1 MLLRVFT
8 LVVAL
13 VSATAYAQQDA
24 KLVSSESQTTENSET
39 IERSKPEVVIDPGGV
54 GPDSIK
60 AIYGAVEA
68 ITRLAEDQDLQEV
81 SRLRRRAYDATLSAL
96 ETEGYFDPVVT
107 LEVGTDYQGGE
118 TWDISIEPGGRTRV
132 RKVKID
138 FSGQITQPEFDER
151 IEHIRTSWPLK
162 EGDLFLNAKWSE
174 AKSDLLDEVKTKD
187 FYFAR
192 YTRTRATVYAEEDE
206 ADLALSV
213 RSGPRVRMGNLYT
226 SGLKRVPRSLIDR
239 YVVYKPGDPYD
250 QEKLDEW
257 QQALQSTTFF
267 RGAFVTLDE
276 ESADQRVDSDGEM
289 EIPVLVR
296 VTEAPAKVFTG
307 SLGIESDYGLRAEGL
322 YRHNVIFGLPLWSE
336 TGVGVD
342 KKRQR
347 FFHDIH
353 FPPTVGGFRNSLGTI
368 YERENIEGVRQE
380 RAAAG
385 VKTRYDFDGKGRV
398 EYETQGSLMA
408 VWNKTQIKGISQRQE
423 GTALEL
429 LGQFLRRDVN
439 DKYDP
444 REGNLIDL
452 DLGVHYPFKN
462 RHKTLYRAGLRVQQ
476 WFPIG
481 KYDVFTIRGEVGR
494 VWPRSDYI
502 PLGFGFRTG
511 GARSIR
517 GYKYQSIGLHR
528 GRATVGA
535 PAMAV
540 ASVEYIH
547 YFNEMFGMSVF
558 VDAGDA
564 AESFKDFKT
573 HLGYGVG
580 AAVRTPAGPFYVD
593 LAYGQRDKSVRLHFS
608 LGIAF

>member
-1 MLLRVFT
+1 MNQGSGMLLRV
-8 LVVAL
+8 LVWVVAFF
-13 VSATAYAQQDA
+13 SATALAQHD
-24 KLVSSESQTTENSET
+24 E

-60 AIYGAVEA
+60 AIYGAVDA

-107 LEVGTDYQGGE
+107 LQVGKDFQGGE
-118 TWDISIEPGGRTRV
+118 TWDITIQPGERARV
-132 RKVKID
+132 QSVDFK
-138 FSGQITQPEFDER
+138 FSGQITQPEFAER
-151 IEHIRTSWPLK
+151 LEHIKSEWPLK
-162 EGDLFLNAKWSE
+162 EGDLFLNAQWSE
-174 AKSDLLDEVKTKD
+174 AKADLSGEVKNKD

-192 YTRTRATVYAEEDE
+192 YQRTRATVYADE
-206 ADLALSV
+206 AKADLALSV
-213 RSGPRVRMGNLYT
+213 RSGPRVRMGNLYID
-226 SGLKRVPRSLIDR
+226 GLKRVPRSLIER
-239 YVVYKPGDPYD
+239 YVVYTPGEPYD
-250 QEKLDEW
+250 QEKLDDW

-267 RGAFVTLDE
+267 RGSFVTLDD

-296 VTEAPAKVFTG
+296 VTEAPARRFTG
-307 SLGIESDYGLRAEGL
+307 SLGVDSDYGLRVEGL

-336 TGVGVD
+336 TGLGVD

-353 FPPTVGGFRNSLGTI
+353 FPPTASGFKNSLGTI
-368 YERENIEGVRQE
+368 YERHNIEGVRQT

-385 VKTRYDFDGKGRV
+385 VKTRYDFDGAGRV

-408 VWNKTQIKGISQRQE
+408 VWNKTHIKGIQKRQE
-423 GTALEL
+423 GTAIEA
-429 LGQFLRRDVN
+429 LGQILRRDVN

-444 REGNLIDL
+444 RQGNLIDL
-452 DLGVHYPFKN
+452 DVGVHYPFKN
-462 RHKTLYRAGLRVQQ
+462 RYKTLYRSGLRVQQ
-476 WFPIG
+476 WFAVG
-481 KYDVFTIRGEVGR
+481 KRDVLTVRGEVGR

-528 GRATVGA
+528 GRAVVGA

-540 ASVEYIH
+540 ASIEYIR
-547 YFNEMFGMSVF
+547 YFTEMLGMSF
-558 VDAGDA
+558 FIDAGDA
-564 AESFKDFKT
+564 AERFKDFKT
-573 HLGYGVG
+573 HLGYG
-580 AAVRTPAGPFYVD
+580 ACAPLRPPHNPNA
-593 LAYGQRDKSVRLHFS
+593 L
-608 LGIAF
+608 

>member
-1 MLLRVFT
+1 MLLRV
-8 LVVAL
+8 LVWVVAFF
-13 VSATAYAQQDA
+13 SATALAQQD
-24 KLVSSESQTTENSET
+24 E

-60 AIYGAVEA
+60 AIYGAVDA

-107 LEVGTDYQGGE
+107 LEVGKDYQGGE
-118 TWDISIEPGGRTRV
+118 TWDIDIEPGERTKV
-132 RKVKID
+132 RSVDIE
-138 FSGQITQPEFDER
+138 FSGQITRPDFSER
-151 IEHIRTSWPLK
+151 VSKLKSDWPLK
-162 EGDLFLNAKWSE
+162 EGDLFLNAEWSR
-174 AKSDLLDEVKTKD
+174 AKADLLTSVKTKD

-192 YTRTRATVYAEEDE
+192 YQRTRATVYAEEAE

-213 RSGPRVRMGNLYT
+213 RSGPRVRMGKLYT
-226 SGLKRVPRSLIDR
+226 DGLKRVPRTLIER
-239 YVVYKPGDPYD
+239 YVVYQPGDPYD
-250 QEKLDEW
+250 QDKLDSW

-276 ESADQRVDSDGEM
+276 ESTDQRVDADGEM

-296 VTEAPAKVFTG
+296 VTEAPARRFTG
-307 SLGIESDYGLRAEGL
+307 SIGVDSDYGLRIEGL

-336 TGVGVD
+336 TGLGLD

-347 FFHDIH
+347 FFHDVH
-353 FPPTVGGFRNSLGTI
+353 FPPTVGGFRHSLGTI
-368 YERENIEGVRQE
+368 YERYNIEGVRQT

-385 VKTRYDFDGKGRV
+385 LKTKYDFAGRGRT
-398 EYETQGSLMA
+398 EYETQWSLMA
-408 VWNKTQIKGISQRQE
+408 VWNKTYIKGIPGRQE
-423 GTALEL
+423 GTAIEG
-429 LGQFLRRDVN
+429 LGQILRRDVN

-444 REGNLIDL
+444 RQGNLIDL
-452 DLGVHYPFKN
+452 DFGVHYPLK
-462 RHKTLYRAGLRVQQ
+462 RKYDTLYRTGLRVQQ

-481 KYDVFTIRGEVGR
+481 RRDVLTVRGEIGR
-494 VWPRSDYI
+494 VWPYNDYI

-528 GRATVGA
+528 GHAVVGA

-540 ASVEYIH
+540 ASIEYTR
-547 YFNEMFGMSVF
+547 YFTEMLGMSF
-558 VDAGDA
+558 FIDAGDA
-564 AESFKDFKT
+564 TKRFKDFKT

-580 AAVRTPAGPFYVD
+580 AAVRTPAGPFFVD
-593 LAYGQRDKSVRLHFS
+593 LAYGQRDKSIRLHFS

>member
-1 MLLRVFT
+1 MLLRVFA

-13 VSATAYAQQDA
+13 ISATAYAQQEA
-24 KLVSSESQTTENSET
+24 ET
-39 IERSKPEVVIDPGGV
+39 MERDKPEVVIDPGGV

-60 AIYGAVEA
+60 AIYGAVDA
-68 ITRLAEDQDLQEV
+68 ITRLAEDQDLHEV

-107 LEVGTDYQGGE
+107 LEVGKNYTGGE
-118 TWDISIEPGGRTRV
+118 TWDITIEPGERTRV
-132 RKVKID
+132 RHVDIE
-138 FSGQITQPEFDER
+138 FSGQITEPEFAER
-151 IEHIRTSWPLK
+151 INKIKTQWPLK
-162 EGDLFLNAKWSE
+162 EGDLFLNSQWSSAK
-174 AKSDLLDEVKTKD
+174 ADLLGEVKNKD

-192 YTRTRATVYAEEDE
+192 YMRTRATVYAEEAE
-206 ADLALSV
+206 ADLSLAV
-213 RSGPRVRMGNLYT
+213 RSGPRVRMGELYT

-239 YVVYKPGDPYD
+239 YVVYTPGEPYD
-250 QEKLDEW
+250 QDKLDEW

-276 ESADQRVDSDGEM
+276 GSAAQRVYSDGEI

-307 SLGIESDYGLRAEGL
+307 SLGVDSDYGLRVEGL
-322 YRHNVIFGLPLWSE
+322 YRHNVIFGWPLWSE

-353 FPPTVGGFRNSLGTI
+353 LPPTVRGFKNSFGTV

-385 VKTRYDFDGKGRV
+385 IKTRYDFNGKGRV
-398 EYETQGSLMA
+398 EYETQGSFMA
-408 VWNKTQIKGISQRQE
+408 VWNKTEIKGVRGRQE

-429 LGQFLRRDVN
+429 LGQLLRRDVN

-452 DLGVHYPFKN
+452 DVGIHYPLRN
-462 RHKTLYRAGLRVQQ
+462 RYQTLYRTGLRVQQ

-481 KYDVFTIRGEVGR
+481 RRDVLTIRGEVGR

-528 GRATVGA
+528 GRAVIGA

-547 YFNEMFGMSVF
+547 YFTDMLGMSVF
-558 VDAGDA
+558 IDAGDA
-564 AESFKDFKT
+564 AERFKDFKT

-593 LAYGQRDKSVRLHFS
+593 LAYGQRDKSIRLHFS